1 MTHVLAAEGG
11 YQLFHFRG
19 IEWFWLVFSVATAL
33 LSIAVGFYLVR
44 GVIAADQGTPTMKE
58 IAGAIQEGAMAYL
71 RRQFRTIAII
81 VVPLAVLVF
90 FTSTHIVKPGGAE
103 ALSFVQ
109 SGAFRTLAF
118 LAGATMSGLTGFIGM
133 SLAVRGNVRTAAAA
147 KSGSLPAAL
156 RVAFRTGGVAGMFTV
171 GLGLVGATVI
181 IMLAQNTSTAILI
194 GFGFGGSLLALF
206 MRVGGGIFTK
216 AADVGADLVGKVEA
230 GIPEDDPRNAAT
242 IADNVGDNVGDC
254 AGMAAD
260 LFESY
265 EVTLV
270 ASIILGVAAFNSIGA
285 NPVLGLIFPLVVRAI
300 GVLASIIGVFAVRA
314 TDNDRTAMAPIN
326 RGFLTAGVLTVIG
339 TGLVAVLYVGNHHPG
354 HGLLANE
361 GWRCFGAVLVGLV
374 LAQVVSKLT
383 EYYTSTETSP
393 VREIAEAS
401 RTGPATT
408 VLAGISSGL
417 ESTVF
422 AILAIAVTLGVAIAL
437 GGGNIQFS
445 LYLVAL
451 AGMGMLATTGV
462 VVSEDTFG
470 PVADNAAGIA
480 EMSGEFGGEPERIM
494 VSLDA
499 VGNTTKAVTKGFAIG
514 SAVIAAVALFASF
527 IETIGTELNLGK
539 TGSALFHDLATQINV
554 ADPKTFIGLLV
565 GGSIAFMFSALA
577 IRAVGRSAG
586 TVVQEVRRQFREHPG
601 IMDYT
606 EKPEYG
612 RVIDICTTSA
622 LRELATPALLAV
634 LSPVI
639 IGFGINY
646 LALGAFLAAVIL
658 TGQLMAVFLSNSGG
672 AWDNAKKYIEDGHE
686 GGKGSEAHKAAVIGD
701 TVGDPFKDTAGPAL
715 NPLIKVMNLVSLLIL
730 PVVISTRH
738 NDAARFSIAGAA
750 LVVVAVAVAYSKR
763 RVSSMTSD
771 EVAVERLVPED
782 GVGAETPPE
791 KIALEALD
799 RWIYDLGDEEHELR
813 QQLRQA
819 KQGLE
824 ADLKA
829 SLADGGS
836 GRQTATKAPAKRA
849 AKKKAAASAR
859 AAQTRTKRQ

>member
-11 YQLFHFRG
+11 YQQFHLG
-19 IEWFWLVFSVATAL
+19 SGEWFWLFFSAATAIL
-33 LSIAVGFYLVR
+33 AVVVGFYLVR
-44 GVIAADQGTPTMKE
+44 GVLAADQGTPTMRE

-81 VVPLAVLVF
+81 IVPLAVLVF
-90 FTSTHIVKPGGAE
+90 LTSTHIVKPDGSE

-109 SGAFRTLAF
+109 SGAARTVAF
-118 LAGATMSGLTGFIGM
+118 LAGAFMSGLTGFIGM

-147 KSGSLPAAL
+147 KSGSLPGAL
-156 RVAFRTGGVAGMFTV
+156 KVAFRTGGVAGMFTV
-171 GLGLVGATVI
+171 GLGLIGATII
-181 IMLAQNTSTAILI
+181 IMLAQNTATAILI

-285 NPVLGLIFPLVVRAI
+285 NPALGLIFPLIARAI
-300 GVLASIIGVFAVRA
+300 GVLASIVGVFAVRA
-314 TDNDRTAMAPIN
+314 TDKDKSAMAPIN
-326 RGFLTAGVLTVIG
+326 RGFLTAGVLTIIG
-339 TGLVAVLYVGNHHPG
+339 TALVAVFYVGNHH
-354 HGLLANE
+354 HAHALSNE
-361 GWRCFGAVLVGLV
+361 GWRCFGAVVVGLV
-374 LAQVVSKLT
+374 LAQAVSRLT
-383 EYYTSTETSP
+383 EYYTSTETAP
-393 VREIAEAS
+393 VQEIAESS

-408 VLAGISSGL
+408 ILSGISSGL
-417 ESTVF
+417 ESSVF
-422 AILAIAVTLGVAIAL
+422 AIIAIAITLGVALAL

-480 EMSGEFGGEPERIM
+480 EMSGEFEGEPERIM

-514 SAVIAAVALFASF
+514 SAVIAAVALFSSY
-527 IETIGTELNLGK
+527 IETIKNQLNLNISGND
-539 TGSALFHDLATQINV
+539 LFKNPLTAINV
-554 ADPKTFIGLLV
+554 ANPKTFIGLLI
-565 GGSIAFMFSALA
+565 GGSIAFLFSSFA
-577 IRAVGRSAG
+577 IRAVGRTANV
-586 TVVQEVRRQFREHPG
+586 VVQEVRRQFADG
-601 IMDYT
+601 LIMKGEKRPDYG
-606 EKPEYG
+606 P
-612 RVIDICTTSA
+612 VIDICTAAS

-639 IGFGINY
+639 IGFGVNY

-658 TGQLMAVFLSNSGG
+658 TGQLMANFLSNAGG
-672 AWDNAKKYIEDGHE
+672 AWDNAKKYIE
-686 GGKGSEAHKAAVIGD
+686 
-701 TVGDPFKDTAGPAL
+701 
-715 NPLIKVMNLVSLLIL
+715 
-730 PVVISTRH
+730 
-738 NDAARFSIAGAA
+738 
-750 LVVVAVAVAYSKR
+750 
-763 RVSSMTSD
+763 
-771 EVAVERLVPED
+771 
-782 GVGAETPPE
+782 
-791 KIALEALD
+791 
-799 RWIYDLGDEEHELR
+799 
-813 QQLRQA
+813 
-819 KQGLE
+819 
-824 ADLKA
+824 
-829 SLADGGS
+829 
-836 GRQTATKAPAKRA
+836 
-849 AKKKAAASAR
+849 
-859 AAQTRTKRQ
+859 